1 MLRRLAFCGKWIL
14 TLLFGMIIFLFWLFC
29 YPHVMSYHEQY
40 QLFLFSFDYFLER
53 MTVAGGLADYISEFL
68 VQFYVIEWL
77 GAFILGLLF
86 VLLQRLTWQ
95 LMNQQLDSNRCPV
108 ICYGLSFIPA
118 VLFIWLMGDE
128 NVLLSYV
135 VAMLLACGVAV
146 LINGWDG
153 LHKRKKLCLAVDFFL
168 IPCLYWLIG
177 PMAWLYT
184 ALRVLRTGWKSLW
197 MVAWMIVTQ
206 LVAYSFFLPQWPMKS
221 VLLGLNYYRVP
232 MHYTVMQFIIP
243 VVIFLIVGVVSFISP
258 SKRGRQFTLKTTLSV
273 CGQLLLLA
281 VLCYFGLKTGC
292 DRDKFELIRQDYL
305 IRNERWDEIINR
317 AGSFQVQTTM
327 WSNSVNLALSQKGQ
341 LADRMFDFYQSGED
355 ALLMPM
361 RSDLI
366 SNMPTAE
373 AFFRLGLINSAQR
386 YMSDMQES
394 ILNGRKSGRME
405 KRIIECLLINGKYV
419 VAHKHIALLK
429 KSLFYR
435 EWADEAA
442 LCLNNDMKVAAHPV
456 MGRLRQLRFKE
467 NFLFSYSEADK
478 ILGKLFW
485 ENKENKMALEYFIGQ
500 ILLNGDIPFFMQS
513 LSWAQQYGNYTR
525 MPLVYQDAVNYI
537 QQQGNVPSSP
547 YGAYVKRMMNI
558 VKKSK
563 QDGRNDTAH

>member
-1 MLRRLAFCGKWIL
+1 MLRKLAFCGRWIL
-14 TLLFGMIIFLFWLFC
+14 TLLFGVTIFLFWLFC

-53 MTVAGGLADYISEFL
+53 MTVPGGLADYISEFL

-77 GAFILGLLF
+77 GAFILGFLF
-86 VLLQRLTWQ
+86 VLLQRLVWR
-95 LMNQQLDSNRCPV
+95 LMNQLSDSNGCPA
-108 ICYGLSFIPA
+108 ICYGLSFVPS
-118 VLFIWLMGDE
+118 VLLLWLMGDE

-135 VAMLLACGVAV
+135 VAILLACGAAA
-146 LINGWDG
+146 LMNGWDG
-153 LHKRKKLCLAVDFFL
+153 LRKRKRLCLAVDFFL

-184 ALRVLRTGWKSLW
+184 VLRVFQTGWKSLW
-197 MVAWMIVTQ
+197 MVVWMTALQ
-206 LVAYSFFLPQWPMKS
+206 FVAYYFFLPQWPLKS

-232 MHYTVMQFIIP
+232 MHYSVIQFALP
-243 VVIFLIVGVVSFISP
+243 VVLALIVGIVSFVPP
-258 SKRGRQFTLKTTLSV
+258 SKRREQSVPKATLSV

-281 VLCYFGLKTGC
+281 VLCYFGLTAGYDK
-292 DRDKFELIRQDYL
+292 DKFELIRQDYL
-305 IRNERWDEIINR
+305 IRNERWDEIISR
-317 AGSFQVQTTM
+317 AGSYQVQTAM

-373 AFFRLGLINSAQR
+373 AFFRLGLVNSAQR

-419 VAHKHIALLK
+419 VARKHIDLLR

-435 EWADEAA
+435 TWAEEAA
-442 LCLNNDMKVAAHPV
+442 LCLNNDAKVAAHPV
-456 MGRLRQLRFKE
+456 MGRLRRLRFKE
-467 NFLFSYSEADK
+467 DFLFSYAEADK
-478 ILGKLFW
+478 ILGRLFW

-500 ILLNGDIPFFMQS
+500 ILLNGNIPFFMQS

-525 MPLVYQDAVNYI
+525 MPLVYQDAVNYV

-547 YGAYVKRMMNI
+547 YGAYVKRMMNMA
-558 VKKSK
+558 KKDK